1 MPGLDVVIPA
11 GGQMNADFARVTGT
25 AFKPLVKFDNKTV
38 LRTTIEALRGSPR
51 INRIIVVGAK
61 EVIEHSDASLA
72 TVVLPEKGS
81 GPKNIMAGIE
91 QLLAMDLPP
100 DRVLIVTSD
109 LPFLTPASVERFL
122 DLCEHDIDFNV
133 PLIEK
138 PDFEEAFP
146 GAEAMFVKLLDG
158 EWTTGCMYEVSVRG
172 FRTALSHIE
181 DVFERRKS
189 KIGIARLLGF
199 KFVWDYL
206 NKKLTVH
213 DIEKKITDLLRVR
226 GRAIPGSPAELAYDI
241 DYVDDY
247 QYAVSYKSRSAKPA
261 EPTL

>member
-25 AFKPLVKFDNKTV
+25 AYKPLVKFDNRTV
-38 LRTTIEALRGSPR
+38 LRSTIEALKGSPR
-51 INRIIVVGAK
+51 INRIILVGSE
-61 EVIEHSDASLA
+61 EVIKHPDASLA

-91 QLLAMDLPP
+91 QLLTMDLPP

-109 LPFLTPASVERFL
+109 LPFLTPATVDRFL
-122 DLCEHDIDFNV
+122 DLCEDNVDFNV

-138 PDFEEAFP
+138 SDYEEAFP
-146 GAEAMFVKLLDG
+146 SAEAMFVKLLDG

-172 FRTALSHIE
+172 FRTALTHVE
-181 DVFERRKS
+181 EVFNRRKS
-189 KIGIARLLGF
+189 KMKIAFMLGF

-206 NKKLTVH
+206 NKKLTVP
-213 DIEKKITDLLRVR
+213 DIEAKITELLRVR
-226 GRAIPGSPAELAYDI
+226 GRAVPGSPAELAYDI
-241 DYVDDY
+241 DYTEDY
-247 QYAVSYKSRSAKPA
+247 QYAVQFKARAPKPQ
-261 EPTL
+261 